1 MNQGFPVVGIN
12 KLSLSDYPGKL
23 CANLI
28 VPGCNF
34 RCPYCS
40 EKQLILDF
48 LPMRK
53 ITEDEVIALL
63 HPRIGFLDGVCL
75 TGGEPTIHRELPSF
89 LARLKSIG
97 SLVKLD
103 TNGSHPKRLGHV
115 IGRKLVDYV
124 AMDIKVPLKRYQE
137 TVQYRITPE
146 MLLDSIQLI
155 RRSGVDYEFRTTV
168 VPGIVD
174 GDDLEEIAM
183 ILTGSKRYVL
193 QSFKPGSTLSEH
205 YVDLEPYS
213 IQEMRQFKDRVA
225 PYFVQV
231 KLRTQR

>member
-1 MNQGFPVVGIN
+1 MSQGFPVVGID

-28 VPGCNF
+28 IPGCNF

-40 EKQLILDF
+40 KKQLILDF

-53 ITEDEVIALL
+53 ITEDEVIAFL
-63 HPRIGFLDGVCL
+63 HPRVGFLDGVCL
-75 TGGEPTIHRELPSF
+75 TSGEPTIHRELPTF

-124 AMDIKVPLKRYQE
+124 AMDLKVPLERYQE
-137 TVQYRITPE
+137 IVQYRITPE

-155 RRSGVDYEFRTTV
+155 RRSRVDYEFRTTV

-174 GDDLEEIAM
+174 GDDLEEIAKTL
-183 ILTGSKRYVL
+183 IGSKRYVL
-193 QSFKPGSTLSEH
+193 QGFKPGSTLSE
-205 YVDLEPYS
+205 DCENLEPYS
-213 IQEMRQFKDRVA
+213 VTEMRQFRDIVA
-225 PYFVQV
+225 PYFAEV
-231 KLRTQR
+231 KLRL